1 MTATTDWT
9 AKTSDADAHWARRPE
24 LPTALVVA
32 WVSTVAFGIV
42 GMVGFG
48 ILLAR

>member
-1 MTATTDWT
+1 MGTTSSLT
-9 AKTSDADAHWARRPE
+9 REEPAKDIHWAMRPQ
-24 LPTALVVA
+24 LSTTLVVA

>member
-1 MTATTDWT
+1 MDATTNWT
-9 AKTSDADAHWARRPE
+9 PEEPDKNAHWALRPQ
-24 LPTALVVA
+24 LSTALVVA

>member
-1 MTATTDWT
+1 MDSTSNWT
-9 AKTSDADAHWARRPE
+9 REEPAKDIHWALRPQ
-24 LPTALVVA
+24 LSTTLVVA